1 MERRVTTASAIGVL
15 LLTFIQ
21 LAIAQIHGLGFV
33 QGKVVD
39 DKGQVLADVTLS
51 AALPRVGGRLVATSD
66 EKGEWKVIGMAH
78 GEWDIT
84 FEKPGY
90 TTGRAKVVLEPE
102 LARIPP
108 LEIKLKALPKPPPG
122 R

>member
-1 MERRVTTASAIGVL
+1 VKTVSAVGVI
-15 LLTFIQ
+15 LLTLAQ
-21 LAIAQIHGLGFV
+21 LATAQIHGLGFV

-39 DKGQVLADVTLS
+39 DKGHALADVTLS
-51 AALPRVGGRLVATSD
+51 AALPRVGGRLVGTSD
-66 EKGEWKVIGMAH
+66 EKGAWKVIGMAH

-90 TTGRAKVVLEPE
+90 TSGRARVVLEPE

-108 LEIKLKALPKPPPG
+108 LEIRLKPQPKTPAP
-122 R
+122 